1 MSAQDLINRVKQ
13 RRLSMPTS
21 GVPPTIPPRPV
32 NPNTPPTTTPP
43 STPTF
48 TIISPVPSG
57 GFQSSS
63 GSSSGSSSSSD
74 SGGRSFF
81 DKFSAIGPSAF
92 SIVGDAIKGLPQVGK
107 DLAMTG
113 VGIGEGVFDTVAD
126 LTPFEYT
133 SRADKRRQQ
142 AKEMGLKGYEALNYE
157 MAHTLPFITKMA
169 DSFQATGSNL
179 LDPLQVVGGKDFGE
193 PGINYVNAFNR
204 GELGRMLVED
214 AGTVILAGRLT
225 GAGNLGVRAGSAVT
239 AAGSPRLGSAIST
252 AGRFVEEPIASTT
265 RGAARLTN
273 VGLKQ
278 TGLLPKV
285 ADAAGRISTANQP
298 LRTTVTETVAGKRK
312 FFDKKLEDILV
323 KEAGL
328 NEKLARLDLD
338 DPERITV
345 SKELRSVENTRLRY
359 LSATGKPKLMAK
371 EIKRL
376 QLRAEGFRTGW
387 VTKVNRWTERGS
399 APETIQELT
408 DRGFRALEAS
418 QKARDAGDAEL
429 AAEYEQISN
438 YYLDTVNT
446 KRADTTGRLD
456 PKNWTPEERSTI
468 WSSAVLIMTKVR
480 EEIMA
485 RYNQKIAEGLTPA
498 QAIDWVTQNIRPPEL
513 HPDIASQGY
522 AWTRPAIERT
532 INFSLGK
539 LDRFD
544 VLNLTGAGTIINEF
558 SQWFNSQAEQGIGRV
573 TGAIPFTYRYDL
585 PDPMNLLRELEGRP
599 KLKELIT
606 EVLDKSVATILERDY
621 MDVVTDQKIDLD
633 NPTRLFENF
642 AKKRFDSDEYRI
654 AYEALSEAYPNL
666 VADQQFTAFMLNKMI
681 YPAAMRPMMGSRE
694 QFVQAA
700 RGEDI
705 QFMGNRLAELAVQN
719 QDLLPS
725 RTLASIATAI
735 NKALGDQTKFD
746 ARTWIRLRATL
757 QRVINDA
764 DKAKAEYEVTR
775 AKLDTGI
782 DTTMARL
789 SEIEQ
794 FATAAMLMIDQ
805 VINNPLQVF
814 PELLE
819 GTPRLVAARQ
829 AEQANLSRIDAIPNE
844 IAQIDAEIKA
854 EVDRQKTAN
863 AYLQQELD
871 NTQVSLEQARTR
883 ATETADAEA
892 TVRQQLDQEQAYL
905 DAYNK
910 LTEEELAALR
920 SPDGEEQPFDLKKAM
935 EIHDTYATGNNF
947 VSKGTAQGVKNRLV
961 REATERLTIAR
972 GLVDS
977 LMPSRLRRA
986 RTMTIGLATD
996 PNAMSFMQEDFRAPF
1011 ESAVYQ
1017 AIGDPKLAK
1026 KAYND
1031 FVNSR
1036 TVMDEGV
1043 AVDQLSMETGR
1054 DFASDS
1060 DFMAELGRAWAEQWQ
1075 AEKDL
1080 GRAKQKG
1087 VEAIRKELAAD
1098 NQAMIDQAMEA
1109 STVTGQTLPWIERM
1123 IELDD
1128 RATLAEATRTVEGL
1142 RRDLAKAEQAAQKA
1156 QADLNRLAAKVAKLT
1171 DQARPKVPNELL
1183 TRRSKLEKESETT
1196 KKATRRLAGVVERA
1210 QKAEPKAMDALLARA
1225 QRARLVGVGKLT
1237 PTGEGGMLPGL
1248 AGKLEADQQTLLV
1261 RQTELVE
1268 KLNDVRDKFAD
1279 QDSLGQEAQSITDR
1293 ASAMEDMQGAPAGP
1307 QLLSQSQYPQLRGE
1321 GTTPAWYPAGE
1332 TASVAEATRV
1342 ITELRTEA
1350 AGAERQAQTE
1360 GTKTTNVM
1368 AMDSNRFA
1376 ERVKEILGQYVRNV
1390 VIQGLIEN
1398 RDFVTQVSKY
1408 LDETQLA
1415 DIDMKAR
1422 RKIAADNPRL
1432 DSAQFER
1439 LVKEDIGLQIKQRL
1453 NELGLEP
1460 ISSTQMPEP
1469 GDIYTGRA
1477 ALNTLTDIV
1486 PNGSIGPTTLVMPKG
1501 MRERVASSFTAVG
1514 DTMGP
1519 TWLSRGFKLVGTA
1532 TSKWKSVILPLSVR
1546 WQVGDYMGNVINA
1559 WVRGDIPVTEMV
1571 RVMRLADEMI
1581 KQDSKLGNLS
1591 ARTSG
1596 MTNRSF
1602 SNPVLAALIGEGIQ
1616 GRSLRADDIIQMLEG
1631 TKKGRPKT
1639 EVNPRFGRDFRAKA
1653 FNFNEYQNTQARLA
1667 VAMIKL
1673 QELADGRGFDLKDID
1688 PITLHNTPDLH
1699 KAVVEAV
1706 QFANETLGA
1715 FSELSPFER
1724 QYVRTVYPFW
1734 SWVKFINTAA
1744 FKLLIDNPDRVL
1756 FYAHL
1761 GSMTM
1766 EPEAEGLYDWLQGMT
1781 PVGGYLMDLSF
1792 TNPYADAIIFKKNP
1806 LEVFSS
1812 EFTSFSPV
1820 IDFGLKAGGEIVY
1833 GQSGQRRP
1841 VLSTVSRP
1849 SYLEGRPGTTTR
1861 TVGDTL
1867 GGIAYMG
1874 LKSFGGPLRNIL
1886 DVGPVGRIPG
1896 TDIAT
1901 GPVPRFPQG
1910 SARTEGR
1917 YAEPRLSQ
1925 NVSRLSSFLRTFGLP
1940 APTISIEEARRQ
1952 AEEQRFA
1959 DEEALLRRMME
1970 RINAG

>member
-1 MSAQDLINRVKQ
+1 
-13 RRLSMPTS
+13 MPTS

-48 TIISPVPSG
+48 TIISPVPTG

-63 GSSSGSSSSSD
+63 NSGSSSSSSD
-74 SGGRSFF
+74 GGGRSFF

-92 SIVGDAIKGLPQVGK
+92 SIIGDAIKGLPQVAK

-113 VGIGEGVFDTVAD
+113 VGVGEGLYEAVVDD

-214 AGTVILAGRLT
+214 AGAAILAGRLT

-239 AAGSPRLGSAIST
+239 TAGSPRLGSAIST

-328 NEKLARLDLD
+328 NEKLAQLDLD

-345 SKELRSVENTRLRY
+345 SKELKSVENTRLRY

-408 DRGFRALEAS
+408 DRGSRASEAA
-418 QKARDAGDAEL
+418 QKARDAGDVQL
-429 AAEYEQISN
+429 AAEYDQLSN
-438 YYLDTVNT
+438 YYFDTVAT
-446 KRADTTGRLD
+446 KQADTTGRLN

-498 QAIDWVTQNIRPPEL
+498 QAIDWVTENIRPPEL

-539 LDRFD
+539 LNRFD

-599 KLKELIT
+599 KLKEAIT
-606 EVLDKSVATILERDY
+606 GVLDESVATILERDY
-621 MDVVTDQKIDLD
+621 MDIVTDQKIDLD
-633 NPTRLFENF
+633 KPTRLFENF

-654 AYEALSEAYPNL
+654 AYEALSEAYPTL
-666 VADQQFTAFMLNKMI
+666 VADPQFSAFMLNKMI
-681 YPAAMRPMMGSRE
+681 YPAAMRPIMGSRE

-814 PELLE
+814 PDLAN
-819 GTPRLVAARQ
+819 GSPRLVAARE
-829 AEQANLSRIDAIPNE
+829 AEQANLSRIETIPDE
-844 IAQIDAEIKA
+844 IAQVDAEIKA
-854 EVDRQKTAN
+854 EIDRQRTDN
-863 AYLQQELD
+863 AYLQQELE
-871 NTQVSLEQARTR
+871 NTQVSLDEARTR

-905 DAYNK
+905 DAFNK
-910 LTEEELAALR
+910 LTEEELAALQTDFETALR
-920 SPDGEEQPFDLKKAM
+920 
-935 EIHDTYATGNNF
+935 IHDQYASGDKF
-947 VSKGTAQGVKNRLV
+947 VSKGTAEAVKRRLV
-961 REATERLTIAR
+961 EEATQRVNIAR

-977 LMPSRLRRA
+977 LMPSRLRRS
-986 RTMTIGLATD
+986 RTMTIGLETD
-996 PNAMSFMQEDFRAPF
+996 PNAMSFMQEDFRQPF
-1011 ESAVYQ
+1011 EQAVYQ

-1080 GRAKQKG
+1080 GRAKQRG
-1087 VEAIRKELAAD
+1087 VEAIRKELAET
-1098 NQAMIDQAMEA
+1098 NQANIDQAIEA
-1109 STVTGQTLPWIERM
+1109 STVTQQNLPWIERM
-1123 IELDD
+1123 IELQD
-1128 RATLAEATRTVEGL
+1128 RATLAENTRAVEKL
-1142 RRDLAKAEQAAQKA
+1142 RRDLAKAEQAAKKA
-1156 QADLNRLAAKVAKLT
+1156 QADLNKLAAKVAKLT

-1183 TRRSKLEKESETT
+1183 TRRTKLEKEAATT

-1210 QKAEPKAMDALLARA
+1210 QTAEPKTIANLVKSARLARL
-1225 QRARLVGVGKLT
+1225 QGVGKLNAD
-1237 PTGEGGMLPGL
+1237 GSAQMLPGL
-1248 AGKLEADQQTLLV
+1248 AGKLEADQQKLLV
-1261 RQTELVE
+1261 KQTELVE

-1279 QDSLGQEAQSITDR
+1279 QDSLGQEAQTITDR

-1307 QLLSQSQYPQLRGE
+1307 QLLNQSQYPRLQGE

-1332 TASVAEATRV
+1332 TASVTEATRV

-1368 AMDSNRFA
+1368 AMDSNRFV

-1408 LDETQLA
+1408 LDEAQLA
-1415 DIDMKAR
+1415 DIDIKAR
-1422 RKIAADNPRL
+1422 RKIAADNPKL

-1469 GDIYTGRA
+1469 GDIYTGRP

-1486 PNGSIGPTTLVMPKG
+1486 PNESIGPTTLVMPKG

-1519 TWLSRGFKLVGTA
+1519 VWLSRGFKLVGTA

-1581 KQDSKLGNLS
+1581 KQDSKLGNLG

-1631 TKKGRPKT
+1631 TKKGRPKR

-1820 IDFGLKAGGEIVY
+1820 IDFGLKAGGELVY
-1833 GQSGQRRP
+1833 ANSGQRRP

-1849 SYLEGRPGTTTR
+1849 GYLEGLPGTTTR
-1861 TVGDTL
+1861 TLGDTL
-1867 GGIAYMG
+1867 GGIGYMG

-1886 DVGPVGRIPG
+1886 DVGPVGKIPG
-1896 TDIAT
+1896 TDVAT

-1925 NVSRLSSFLRTFGLP
+1925 NVARLSAFLRTFGLP